1 MFSYLNV
8 DPFQDLRYQLAEPE
22 FWENIKHHQQD
33 EVDILKHIVKI
44 VIYMRQKVYASNPGL
59 SANAPHRVCPN
70 KERHLEE
77 EVRID
82 FIQLGIS

>member
-33 EVDILKHIVKI
+33 EVYILKHIVNI
-44 VIYMRQKVYASNPGL
+44 VMLYATKSLRIQPRAIGQCPSSSL
-59 SANAPHRVCPN
+59 S
-70 KERHLEE
+70 
-77 EVRID
+77 
-82 FIQLGIS
+82 Q